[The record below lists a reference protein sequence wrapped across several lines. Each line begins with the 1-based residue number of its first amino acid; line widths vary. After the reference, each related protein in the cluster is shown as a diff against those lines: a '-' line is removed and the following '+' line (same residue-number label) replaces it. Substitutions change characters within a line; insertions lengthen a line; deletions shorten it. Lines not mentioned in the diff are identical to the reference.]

1 MKWCGK
7 APFFSR
13 QMDKNRGQYAHFK
26 KGANIVAPKNSFF
39 SEIMRVDF
47 EFFFDYAG
55 REQQNLRKLLFGH
68 KISEK
73 FRGIKRDFDLKKERG
88 QTHGTSRKENKGHPI
103 L

>member
-1 MKWCGK
+1 
-7 APFFSR
+7 
-13 QMDKNRGQYAHFK
+13 MDKNRRQYARFK
-26 KGANIVAPKNSFF
+26 KDANIVAPKNSLF
-39 SEIMRVDF
+39 SEIMRVDI

-68 KISEK
+68 KISGK
-73 FRGIKRDFDLKKERG
+73 FRGFKRDFDLKKERG